1 MDGRTGSRTP
11 ASPGEDEMR
20 IDTAWTALQQQI
32 DHDCG

>member
-20 IDTAWTALQQQI
+20 IDTAWTALQRQI
-32 DHDCG
+32 DQACG